1 MKSAFN
7 NDLFRD
13 VITDDNDNCGKE
25 IMENEGNR
33 PSYDEYLRQRNR
45 VIKRMYKVDEFTVEE
60 LVETFNITEDEVKT
74 ILESI

>member
-13 VITDDNDNCGKE
+13 SITDDNDNFGKE
-25 IMENEGNR
+25 IMENEGKR
-33 PSYDEYLRQRNR
+33 PDYEEYILQRNS

-60 LVETFNITEDEVKT
+60 LAETFKLAVEEVNK
-74 ILESI
+74 ILEI

>member
-13 VITDDNDNCGKE
+13 SITDDNDNFGKE
-25 IMENEGNR
+25 IMENEGKR
-33 PSYDEYLRQRNR
+33 PNYDEYILQRNR

-60 LVETFNITEDEVKT
+60 LAETFKLTVEEVNK
-74 ILESI
+74 ILEI